1 MKSCVPWLLL
11 LLLLLPATAQKH
23 NLLLRLN
30 SEGGHTPKGV
40 GFAEIRVENKGAFRM
55 YNRMRDERVGPG
67 AKPDGANGWK
77 TVQLTPAELQQLKI
91 AVAASRFDAVRL
103 DSSRIAPSAA
113 DGADRTL
120 IVGKHRIPLWQV
132 TNPEVLPVV
141 PVLENLRARYER

>member
-1 MKSCVPWLLL
+1 MKHWLRLALFLLL
-11 LLLLLPATAQKH
+11 LVPAGAQKH

-30 SEGGHTPKGV
+30 SEGGFTPKGV

-55 YNRMRDERVGPG
+55 YNKMRDERVGPN

-77 TVQLTPAELQQLKI
+77 IVQLKPAELAELKRAVQLSK
-91 AVAASRFDAVRL
+91 FDAVQL
-103 DSSRIAPSAA
+103 DASRTAPSAA

-120 IVGKHRIPLWQV
+120 IVGRHRVPLWQV

-141 PVLENLRARYER
+141 PVLDKLRARYDK